1 VRERGAPFFLSQS
14 ALFLCPEAEEGS
26 LHIMM
31 EQVEMYNILFF
42 SRGKQKVFETFRG
55 REK

>member
-1 VRERGAPFFLSQS
+1 VRERGAPFFSQS
-14 ALFLCPEAEEGS
+14 SLFLCPEAAEGS